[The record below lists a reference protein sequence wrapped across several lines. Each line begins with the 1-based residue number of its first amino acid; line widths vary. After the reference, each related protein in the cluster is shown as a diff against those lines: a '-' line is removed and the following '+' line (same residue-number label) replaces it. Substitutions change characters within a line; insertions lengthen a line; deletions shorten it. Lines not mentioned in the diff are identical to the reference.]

1 MTPGYDALGSIT
13 TRRTSGLI
21 VPKRNPALGWTINLS
36 HPYGALLLI
45 AMLAAAIVPL
55 SLAFM
60 VHPLHRG

>member
-1 MTPGYDALGSIT
+1 MTPGYDALGFYHDPQDQ
-13 TRRTSGLI
+13 RLI